1 MVAYFSYTPF
11 RSEIR
16 EGRSMTAIEAKAA
29 GLESVTFDP
38 KPIKAGHSWGFVV
51 TLPNGKRDTVTGS
64 NTESDADFWLE
75 GAGCRTWLSHRGYT
89 RNAPPSHFAGDVTKP
104 RTRF

>member
-1 MVAYFSYTPF
+1 
-11 RSEIR
+11 
-16 EGRSMTAIEAKAA
+16 MTAIEAEAA

-51 TLPNGKRDTVTGS
+51 TLPNGKRDTVTGF

-89 RNAPPSHFAGDVTKP
+89 RNAPPCHFAGDVTKP